1 MRWIILTVSGVL
13 VAFPSTP
20 LAAQDVKSLQEKFQ
34 KLVGDPWRPN
44 GAADLQKRLD
54 ELIKELPPKQREAV
68 LKYFDKLRNPT
79 PREQLKELGDESEPN
94 KFQKLVDEWKRLGL
108 VERND
113 RLNEL
118 IKELPPRQRE
128 AIINYFEQLSKLKGR
143 ELFNGKDLDGWDT
156 WLGKPYKGDKAIGL
170 NQDPDK
176 VFTVVELDGKPAI
189 RVSGQTFG
197 ALTSRQ
203 EHENYH
209 LKLEFKWGEK
219 RWPPREKAARDSGL
233 LYHCV
238 GKHGAGG
245 GFWMRS
251 LECQIQEKDCG
262 DFWSVDGV
270 LVDVETEKIDGKRP
284 FTYKRGAAKRT
295 FGTKEFGARVV
306 KSPDNEKPTGQWN
319 TIELYTVGPTSV
331 HMVNGKVVMILTNP
345 RHMVAGKE
353 EPLTKGRI
361 QLQSEGAEVFYRNI
375 TIRPI
380 DVIPADILK

>member
-143 ELFNGKDLDGWDT
+143 ELFNGKDLEGWDT
-156 WLGKPYKGDKAIGL
+156 GLGKPYKGDKAIGL

-189 RVSGQTFG
+189 RVS
-197 ALTSRQ
+197 
-203 EHENYH
+203 
-209 LKLEFKWGEK
+209 
-219 RWPPREKAARDSGL
+219 
-233 LYHCV
+233 
-238 GKHGAGG
+238 
-245 GFWMRS
+245 
-251 LECQIQEKDCG
+251 
-262 DFWSVDGV
+262 
-270 LVDVETEKIDGKRP
+270 
-284 FTYKRGAAKRT
+284 
-295 FGTKEFGARVV
+295 
-306 KSPDNEKPTGQWN
+306 
-319 TIELYTVGPTSV
+319 
-331 HMVNGKVVMILTNP
+331 
-345 RHMVAGKE
+345 
-353 EPLTKGRI
+353 
-361 QLQSEGAEVFYRNI
+361 
-375 TIRPI
+375 
-380 DVIPADILK
+380 